1 MISLVSRNQCH
12 NSWVLG
18 QMCRA
23 NLARWVRKMFPTPK
37 VDVAKLSGLLEV
49 RGSSGP
55 AVSSGIVKKSS
66 VRSIFADTPL
76 ENSLICVRMYYIYIY
91 IFEILCLES
100 SLSIDLPI
108 CSRNRGIDMY
118 INIIQVLCIRI
129 EGFTYVRPSTHT
141 RQVLAIGTFSNEMP
155 WMGIEPGHFQ
165 HEPAAFATGPR
176 RVDLW

>member
-1 MISLVSRNQCH
+1 
-12 NSWVLG
+12 
-18 QMCRA
+18 MCRA
-23 NLARWVRKMFPTPK
+23 NLDQWVCKMFPAPK

-108 CSRNRGIDMY
+108 CSRNRGIDLYKYHTSPLHTNRRLY
-118 INIIQVLCIRI
+118 IRKAL
-129 EGFTYVRPSTHT
+129 YPY
-141 RQVLAIGTFSNEMP
+141 
-155 WMGIEPGHFQ
+155 
-165 HEPAAFATGPR
+165 
-176 RVDLW
+176 